1 MPDESSWEMNRS
13 ARIQAFLVAALA
25 LFASG
30 RCASP
35 PMNADAIRFTLD
47 YATPTDPDL
56 QSKIESLDGAL
67 RAQLGLAENLTAVGV
82 LDLRTLRLALVRAD
96 AIDYAASVPK
106 IGILLA
112 WFAKHPLAD
121 LDTPTRHELG
131 LMIKQSNNEIAAK
144 HSQVLGLKP
153 IQAVLD
159 SYGFYDAARGGG
171 LWVGK
176 HYGKGTERFGDPVGG
191 HSHAATV
198 RQLLRFYLLLEQG
211 KLVSSEASRAMSD
224 IFASAEIPHREDRF
238 VKGLAGRG
246 LELRRKSGWWETW
259 SHDTAVVTGP
269 VRHYIV
275 VAMTRHERG
284 AEYLE
289 QFAAAVDNLLTARA
303 N

>member
-1 MPDESSWEMNRS
+1 MNRS
-13 ARIQAFLVAALA
+13 ARTGALLVAAVA
-25 LFASG
+25 LVASG

-35 PMNADAIRFTLD
+35 PMNADAVRYTLD
-47 YATPTDPDL
+47 YTTPTDPDL
-56 QSKIESLDGAL
+56 QSRVAAIDGAL
-67 RAQLGLAENLTAVGV
+67 RAKLGLAENLTAVGV
-82 LDLRTLRLALVRAD
+82 LDLRTLRLALVRPD

-121 LDTPTRHELG
+121 LDAPTRHELG
-131 LMIKQSNNEIAAK
+131 LMIKQSSNEIAAK
-144 HSQVLGLKP
+144 HSQALGLKP

-211 KLVSSEASRAMSD
+211 KLVSTDASRAMRD
-224 IFASAEIPHREDRF
+224 IFTSPEIPHREDRF
-238 VKGLAGRG
+238 VKGLAGRR
-246 LELRRKSGWWETW
+246 LEIRRKAGWWETW

-269 VRHYIV
+269 GRHYIV

-289 QFAAAVDNLLTARA
+289 QFAAAVDDSLSSRA